1 MLDYTTIGQ
10 AVMFILKRKIFDE
23 AVKLACEAF
32 NLQEGQLY
40 HSRTLIAVEARYCTL
55 WALSVCLSD
64 QELATMFG
72 KTRQAINHLKNNR
85 ALDTTINRIAI
96 KQISGKLQ
104 ANNILGE
111 QK

>member
-1 MLDYTTIGQ
+1 
-10 AVMFILKRKIFDE
+10 MFYIKRKIFDE

-32 NLQEGQLY
+32 NLREVELY

-55 WALSVCLSD
+55 WALSIYLSD

-85 ALDTTINRIAI
+85 ALYTPINRIAI
-96 KQISGKLQ
+96 KQITSKLQ
-104 ANNILGE
+104 ANEFLGIIE
-111 QK
+111 

>member
-1 MLDYTTIGQ
+1 
-10 AVMFILKRKIFDE
+10 MFILKRKIFE
-23 AVKLACEAF
+23 NAIEIACEAF

-40 HSRTLIAVEARYCTL
+40 HSRTMNAVEARYCTL
-55 WALSVCLSD
+55 WALSAYLSD
-64 QELATMFG
+64 QDLATMFD

-104 ANNILGE
+104 ANNILGDG
-111 QK
+111 K

>member
-1 MLDYTTIGQ
+1 
-10 AVMFILKRKIFDE
+10 MFIAKRKIFE
-23 AVKLACEAF
+23 QAVKLACDAF
-32 NLQEGQLY
+32 NLGEGQLY
-40 HSRTLIAVEARYCTL
+40 HSRTLCAVEARYCL
-55 WALSVCLSD
+55 IWALSAYLSD

-96 KQISGKLQ
+96 KQITSKLQ

>member
-1 MLDYTTIGQ
+1 
-10 AVMFILKRKIFDE
+10 MFIYKRKIFAE
-23 AVKLACEAF
+23 AVKLACSAF
-32 NLQEGQLY
+32 NIGEGQLF
-40 HSRTLIAVEARYCTL
+40 HSRTLCAVEARYCL
-55 WALSVCLSD
+55 IWASSVYLSD

-96 KQISGKLQ
+96 KQISGKSQ

>member
-1 MLDYTTIGQ
+1 
-10 AVMFILKRKIFDE
+10 MFIYKHKIFAE

-32 NLQEGQLY
+32 NLGEGQLF
-40 HSRTLIAVEARYCTL
+40 HSRTLCAVEARYCL
-55 WALSVCLSD
+55 IWALANYLCD
-64 QELATMFG
+64 QDTATLLG
-72 KTRQAINHLKNNR
+72 KTRQAVNHLKNNR

>member
-1 MLDYTTIGQ
+1 
-10 AVMFILKRKIFDE
+10 MFILKRKIFDNAIE
-23 AVKLACEAF
+23 IACEAF

-40 HSRTLIAVEARYCTL
+40 HSRTLTAVEARYCVL
-55 WALSVCLSD
+55 WALSAYLSD

-96 KQISGKLQ
+96 KQITSKLQ
-104 ANNILGE
+104 ANNILGIGE
-111 QK
+111 

>member
-1 MLDYTTIGQ
+1 
-10 AVMFILKRKIFDE
+10 MFIYKRKIFAE
-23 AVKLACEAF
+23 AVKLMCSAF
-32 NLQEGQLY
+32 SLEEGQLF
-40 HSRTLIAVEARYCTL
+40 HSRTLCAVEARYCL
-55 WALSVCLSD
+55 IWALSSHLSD
-64 QELATMFG
+64 QDTATLLG

-111 QK
+111 

>member
-1 MLDYTTIGQ
+1 
-10 AVMFILKRKIFDE
+10 MFIYKRKIFAE
-23 AVKLACEAF
+23 AVKLACDAF
-32 NLQEGQLY
+32 NLGEHQLFR
-40 HSRTLIAVEARYCTL
+40 SRTLCAVEARYCL
-55 WALSVCLSD
+55 IWALSSHLSD
-64 QELATMFG
+64 QDTATLLG

-111 QK
+111 